1 VAWRGSARIK
11 SPRRPAKGLW
21 VGFKPYGAGEQKPNH
36 YAEMA
41 KTVWQNRRNLPYAW
55 RILRKGV
62 CDGCALG
69 VAGFHDWTIS
79 GVHLCTTRLNLLQL
93 NTMAALDPARLEDVD
108 ALRALDGKALRDL
121 GRLPYPMLRRAGER
135 GFRRVTWDEALDLA
149 AERIRRRGG
158 DAFALYLTARGLTN
172 EVYYTAQKVT
182 RFLGTNN
189 VDNAARVCHAPSTT
203 ALKRAVGVAAT
214 TCSYT
219 DVIGSDLIVL
229 FGANVANAQ
238 PVFMKYLYL
247 ARKRGAKVAVVNPMR
262 EPGLDRYWVPSNVES
277 ALFGTHMTDEFFG
290 IHTGGD
296 VAFVNGVLK
305 VLLAENGIDRAFV
318 RDHTDGFDALLHE
331 LERESFD
338 ELEAASGATRDD
350 MARFARMYAAAGSAV
365 LVWSM
370 GITQHASGSDN
381 VAAIIN
387 LGLAR
392 GNVGRP
398 GAGLMPIR
406 GHSGVQGGAEMGA
419 YATALPGGVAI
430 DEKSAAAL
438 SDRYGFPV
446 SSRPGLTAEEMIE
459 RAARGELEVLW
470 SSGGN
475 FLDVLPDPAS
485 VRDALEQVPLRV
497 HQDIVVTS
505 QMLVDPADAVLLL
518 PACTRYEQRGGGTE
532 TTTERRIAFSPE
544 IPGPRVG
551 EARAEWEI
559 FCELARHVDP
569 DRAHLVDFPD
579 ADAIRRE
586 IAEVV
591 PAYEGIETLTRTG
604 DAVQWGGTRL
614 CEGGQFP
621 TPNGRARFQPVAPPA
636 PGPDADADG
645 RLVLSTRRGKQFNT
659 IVHQDVDPL
668 TGATRDAVFVAQA
681 DAERLGL
688 TGGRPVTVR
697 SDHGELAARVHIA
710 PIRPGNVQVFF
721 PEGNVLLPPGR
732 RDESGVPDYTTLVEL
747 VLT

>member
-1 VAWRGSARIK
+1 MAWKTSAKIK
-11 SPRRPAKGLW
+11 SPKRAKKGLW
-21 VGFKPYGAGEQKPNH
+21 VGFKPYGMGEQKPNH

-93 NTMAALDPARLEDVD
+93 NTMAGLDPAVLGDVA
-108 ALRALDGKALRDL
+108 ALRELDGKELRNL

-135 GFRRVTWDEALDLA
+135 GFTRVSWDDALDLV
-149 AERIRRRGG
+149 AERIRAHAP
-158 DAFALYLTARGLTN
+158 DAFALYLTARGITN

-203 ALKRAVGVAAT
+203 ALKRAIGVAAT

-262 EPGLDRYWVPSNVES
+262 EPGLDKYWVPSNVES

-290 IHTGGD
+290 IDTGGD

-305 VLLAENGIDRAFV
+305 VLLAEGGIDRGFV
-318 RDHTDGFDALLHE
+318 RDHTEGFDELLRE
-331 LERESFD
+331 LEGESFAD
-338 ELEAASGATRDD
+338 LEAASGATRAD
-350 MARFARMYAAAGSAV
+350 MERFARMYAAAGSAV

-381 VAAIIN
+381 VTAIVN

-392 GNVGRP
+392 GNVGRA

-419 YATALPGGVAI
+419 YATAFPGGVAI
-430 DEKSAAAL
+430 DRPAADAL
-438 SDRYGFPV
+438 AARYGFPI
-446 SSRPGLTAEEMIE
+446 SDRPGLTAEEMIE
-459 RAARGELEVLW
+459 QAGRGHIEVLY

-485 VRDALEQVPLRV
+485 VRDALERVPLRV

-505 QMLVDPADAVLLL
+505 QMLLDPADAVLLL

-532 TTTERRIAFSPE
+532 TTTERRIAYSPE
-544 IPGPRVG
+544 IQGPRVG

-559 FCELARHVDP
+559 FCDLARRVDP
-569 DRAHLVDFPD
+569 ERAHLADFAD
-579 ADAIRRE
+579 ADAVRRE
-586 IAEVV
+586 IADVV
-591 PAYEGIETLTRTG
+591 PAYRGIETLTRTG

-614 CEGGQFP
+614 CDGGVFP
-621 TPNGRARFQPVAPPA
+621 TPSGKARFFAVAPPEGA
-636 PGPDADADG
+636 GRAAG

-659 IVHQDVDPL
+659 IVHQAVDPL
-668 TGATRDAVFVAQA
+668 TGAARDALFLAAEDAQ
-681 DAERLGL
+681 RLGL
-688 TGGRPVTVR
+688 VAGSPVTVR
-697 SDHGELAARVHIA
+697 SDHGELAARVHVA

-721 PEGNVLLPPGR
+721 PEGNVLLAPGR
-732 RDESGVPDYTTLVEL
+732 RDPDSGVPDYTTLVE
-747 VLT
+747 VVAR